1 VWLLEICP
9 VDNVWVKI
17 GNEAYVVNEADGKL
31 MPADRDQ
38 PPPDL
43 SYCKPSRK

>member
-1 VWLLEICP
+1 

-31 MPADRDQ
+31 MPAYRDQ
-38 PPPDL
+38 PLPDL
-43 SYCKPSRK
+43 SYFKPSRK